1 MMGKLPIPIRKPL
14 RLMAAALIL
23 LPGAVQ
29 AEERKNWY
37 DDPFEQA
44 TDTIPQCGQV
54 KGPLRT
60 KEEALADAHHRIER
74 GNSCVLDG
82 RCEPGGPYQ
91 HDHEINKGVVQAI
104 KAAPQLQRS
113 SIWVST
119 EHKWVTLEGCIA
131 EESQRGNAVETVRRV
146 PMVEFVIDKLQTSA
160 R

>member
-1 MMGKLPIPIRKPL
+1 MGKLPIPIRTNF
-14 RLMAAALIL
+14 RRMAVALIL
-23 LPGAVQ
+23 LSGTVQ

-44 TDTIPQCGQV
+44 TDTISQCGEV

-60 KEEALADAHHRIER
+60 KAEALADAHHRIER
-74 GNSCVLDG
+74 GNSCALDG

-113 SIWVST
+113 AIWATT

-131 EESQRGNAVETVRRV
+131 DESQRNIAVEAARRV
-146 PMVEFVIDKLQTSA
+146 PLVEFVIDKLQAST